1 MIVNICT
8 LILVAVGTLICSVS
22 LCLMTHCHT
31 DFPQCTTRLI
41 HTCVMIRIHSKYNPR
56 QKSLEQNPSPP
67 IQCCFFK
74 TSRFAEKRPTL
85 NGGGVVFST
94 NNAYRT
100 TTWHKFHVLFQ
111 HFWRGLYNCLY
122 KLMGRHQVDSKNSL
136 LSLER

>member
-85 NGGGVVFST
+85 NGGGGGGGGGGCSVPIMPTELLPGT
-94 NNAYRT
+94 NFMFCSNTFGGDCITACT
-100 TTWHKFHVLFQ
+100 
-111 HFWRGLYNCLY
+111 N
-122 KLMGRHQVDSKNSL
+122 
-136 LSLER
+136 